1 MSVSGDRGRGQSWGA
16 QLREAGVSRGPWESG
31 GLHVS
36 QPWVWV
42 GGRGRTQGIL
52 NYEARLPP
60 MTAPL
65 KLSCLFPGGGG
76 VGVGWRWDGGG
87 GGRRLGGG
95 GWDGQC
101 SKDKGEKRIYSAKL
115 TPCSSSG

>member
-42 GGRGRTQGIL
+42 GGRERTQGIL

-76 VGVGWRWDGGG
+76 VGVGWRG
-87 GGRRLGGG
+87 GGR
-95 GWDGQC
+95 DGQC
-101 SKDKGEKRIYSAKL
+101 SKDKGEKRICSAKL
-115 TPCSSSG
+115 TPCSWSG

>member
-42 GGRGRTQGIL
+42 GGREHTQGIL

-76 VGVGWRWDGGG
+76 VGVGWRRGGG
-87 GGRRLGGG
+87 GGGTGNAARTR
-95 GWDGQC
+95 
-101 SKDKGEKRIYSAKL
+101 EKRESAQRN
-115 TPCSSSG
+115 